1 MGRLTKIICDGPDSL
16 AALAIKLSSRLPRS
30 IARGIHTNNS
40 TGRRMKQATSVT
52 TLTRQLLGAAL
63 LVPAVLAAACGGKTE
78 PGFTQAEAKTIR
90 EKTQAFEGAFNKKE
104 ADSLTSYHTPES
116 VLMPPNAPTVRGKE
130 PIKQFYGELY
140 AQGATELEV
149 ETKDLRGHGTLAYES
164 GSYSLNR
171 RPAQGAKTRDRGKYL
186 FIRSRWGQ
194 TMV

>member
-1 MGRLTKIICDGPDSL
+1 
-16 AALAIKLSSRLPRS
+16 
-30 IARGIHTNNS
+30 
-40 TGRRMKQATSVT
+40 MKKQTTSVT

-63 LVPAVLAAACGGKTE
+63 LAPAVLAAACGGKAE
-78 PGFTQAEAKTIR
+78 PGFTQAEANVIR

-104 ADSLTSYHTPES
+104 ADSLTSYYTPES

-171 RPAQGAKTRDRGKYL
+171 RPAEGAKTRDRGKYL
-186 FIRSRWGQ
+186 FIWRKQNDGAWMIEQSIWSSDLPELVPLGN
-194 TMV
+194 